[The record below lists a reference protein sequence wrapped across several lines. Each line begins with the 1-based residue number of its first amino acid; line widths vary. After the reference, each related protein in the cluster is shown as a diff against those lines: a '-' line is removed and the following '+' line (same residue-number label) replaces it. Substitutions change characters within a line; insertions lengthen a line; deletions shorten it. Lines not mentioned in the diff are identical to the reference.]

1 MPRLTALSKSRRLA
15 IRRIPR
21 CAPAPFSHQHSSFQP
36 VSAESPMR
44 AQTQAAQ
51 WLQGEF
57 DSFDTTGLPFTPLVN
72 FSHNFGI
79 WSASLQLSKVKRRL
93 FGGWLWHG

>member
-1 MPRLTALSKSRRLA
+1 
-15 IRRIPR
+15 
-21 CAPAPFSHQHSSFQP
+21 
-36 VSAESPMR
+36 MR

-72 FSHNFGI
+72 FNHNFGI
-79 WSASLQLSKVKRRL
+79 WGASLQLSKVKRRF
-93 FGGWLWHG
+93 FGGWLWHR

>member
-1 MPRLTALSKSRRLA
+1 
-15 IRRIPR
+15 
-21 CAPAPFSHQHSSFQP
+21 
-36 VSAESPMR
+36 MR

-72 FSHNFGI
+72 FNHNFGI
-79 WSASLQLSKVKRRL
+79 WGASLQLSKVKRTHSSEDGYGTGDQVL
-93 FGGWLWHG
+93 YSPKLSQACEVDPAGPTGQGP

>member
-1 MPRLTALSKSRRLA
+1 
-15 IRRIPR
+15 
-21 CAPAPFSHQHSSFQP
+21 
-36 VSAESPMR
+36 MR

-72 FSHNFGI
+72 FNHNFGI
-79 WSASLQLSKVKRRL
+79 WGASLQLSKVKRRF
-93 FGGWLWHG
+93 FGGSMAPVIKFYIPPSFHKLVKWIPPAGRGKVLEFPAEIRKSA